1 MVPCLLFRFIFLPLL
16 SVALTSFL
24 PPQPLLAAVSVEEI
38 SQKNFNDSVGIGMG
52 SPTKVEM
59 EDISDEEDEDGNIKQ
74 KAKKKGKAKGQAKS
88 SLPALPQIIVVR
100 RVCDA

>member
-1 MVPCLLFRFIFLPLL
+1 
-16 SVALTSFL
+16 
-24 PPQPLLAAVSVEEI
+24 
-38 SQKNFNDSVGIGMG
+38 MG

-88 SLPALPQIIVVR
+88 SLPALPQIIVVC